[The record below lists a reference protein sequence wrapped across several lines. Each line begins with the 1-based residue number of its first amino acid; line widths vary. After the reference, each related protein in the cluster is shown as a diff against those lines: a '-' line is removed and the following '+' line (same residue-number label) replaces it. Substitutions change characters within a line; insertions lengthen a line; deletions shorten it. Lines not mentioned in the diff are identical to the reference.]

1 MRVRQIALVSGDLER
16 VTRDLATA
24 FGLKVAYN
32 DPHIHHYGLKNAV
45 LPMGGAFLEVVE
57 PIRDD
62 ASAARHLKRR
72 GGDAGYMVIVQVAD
86 APAEQARAEGLGV
99 RVVDRIDS
107 PAYYCAHFH
116 PGDFGGMLVSF
127 DQQRT
132 EADPLRDGGDWMPAG
147 KDWAG
152 AQAEG
157 VGDIAAVVLSTPE
170 PQALA
175 RRWSELLGRPLDRA
189 DPLRLPLDRGEVRF
203 VGAEA
208 GAPTLIEGLEV
219 AVDEPQAVLDRARAA
234 GLEVDADGVR
244 IGGVWLRP
252 APANDQRQDMLAG
265 S

>member
-1 MRVRQIALVSGDLER
+1 MRVRQVALVSADLER
-16 VTRDLATA
+16 VTGALGAA

-45 LPMGGAFLEVVE
+45 LPVGGAFLEVVE

-86 APAEQARAEGLGV
+86 APAEQARAEALGV
-99 RVVDRIDS
+99 RVVDRIDT

-116 PGDFGGMLVSF
+116 PADFGGMLVSF

-132 EADPLRDGGDWMPAG
+132 ETDPLRAGGDWMPAG
-147 KDWAG
+147 PDWAR
-152 AQAEG
+152 AQAPG
-157 VGDIAAVVLSTPE
+157 VADVAAVVLSAPD

-175 RRWSELLGRPLDRA
+175 RRWSELLGRPLDPA

-203 VGAEA
+203 VAGEA
-208 GAPTLIEGLEV
+208 GAPTLIEGLDV
-219 AVDEPQAVLDRARAA
+219 AVADPGEVLARARAA
-234 GLEVDADGVR
+234 GLETGADGVR
-244 IGGVWLRP
+244 IGGVVLRP
-252 APANDQRQDMLAG
+252 IAG
-265 S
+265 G